1 LAEADGGFSGLSSE
15 SGPEN
20 FGKQH
25 ARKPGRA
32 KSASSKPGA
41 ALKCHNIYIFQWFTW
56 RQIVSAAWQN
66 WDGIR
71 HRCTP
76 TCLAWAL

>member
-20 FGKQH
+20 FSKQP

-32 KSASSKPGA
+32 KSAFGK
-41 ALKCHNIYIFQWFTW
+41 TW
-56 RQIVSAAWQN
+56 RRPKKS
-66 WDGIR
+66 
-71 HRCTP
+71 
-76 TCLAWAL
+76 